1 MTKRIHTS
9 EKKGKRRGILLTLNY
24 FYAFVYMSLPF
35 IPVCELVEGRSTVF
49 IFVTFI
55 VSRTFQELTNDR

>member
-1 MTKRIHTS
+1 MAREEVFYLPLIIFK
-9 EKKGKRRGILLTLNY
+9 
-24 FYAFVYMSLPF
+24 YAFVYMSLPF
-35 IPVCELVEGRSTVF
+35 IPVCELLEGRSTVF